1 MNYYVINPLMYS
13 FHWFFLYNIQSS
25 VCVGASSD
33 SQKTEQCFTKPK
45 TIVRLHF
52 CMVVERVFARYSQV
66 LSSQVQCISDAN
78 HIIPFT
84 GPFQPLTINEQS
96 IRTVHLSLLLLL
108 DAHINQTVSWPIG
121 LYTSESPFLRMYYQI
136 KSKLYWQVIIGGYI
150 FIQLLSHNFKWQSKF
165 LIIFIV
171 PLVSFLHIREG
182 RHKKKRNMAV
192 V

>member
-1 MNYYVINPLMYS
+1 MYS

-33 SQKTEQCFTKPK
+33 SQKTEQYFTKPK

-52 CMVVERVFARYSQV
+52 CMVVERGFARYSQV

-84 GPFQPLTINEQS
+84 CPFQSLTINEQN
-96 IRTVHLSLLLLL
+96 IRTVYLSLLLLL

-136 KSKLYWQVIIGGYI
+136 QSKQYWLVIIGVYI
-150 FIQLLSHNFKWQSKF
+150 FIQLLSHTFQMTKKISNNIYSPSCFF
-165 LIIFIV
+165 L
-171 PLVSFLHIREG
+171 REG
-182 RHKKKRNMAV
+182 RHKKEEYGSSLTLSV
-192 V
+192 LL